1 MNLMIVESPNKI
13 KKIKAILGT
22 GWDVAASVGHIRD
35 LPVSEFGIEPET
47 YRLQYQILERSKPV
61 VAQLRQRVARSEQ
74 VYLATDPDRE
84 GEAIAWHL
92 QQVLKLH
99 RYVRVT
105 FDAITESVIRSA
117 LKAPRQLNANLVHAQ
132 EARRG
137 ADRLVGYQVSPA
149 LSDQTGIARLSAG
162 RVQSVALRLVVDR
175 QREIDAFK
183 ETRHFGAEAV
193 FDNGK
198 WRAQWDTAPFLKDGE
213 EYILDSSLAE
223 EAAKCRLF
231 AVTAA
236 ATKPAAKAPPPP
248 FTTATLLQAASVTL
262 GYKPEQ
268 TAQLAQR
275 LFEEGLITY
284 HRTDSQNFSAEA
296 LAEIR
301 AYAASNNLP
310 LPSKPR
316 TWKSKESAQEAHE
329 AIRPTHLDQRHA
341 GADNDQKRLYDLIW
355 TRAVA
360 SQLADAEYSVNTLT
374 LAAQD
379 GSQSFVFKATGRTL
393 VKRGWRTLT
402 AKDAA
407 EEPDANETED
417 PEKQSD
423 ENGRVPS
430 LPRGVQLRA
439 DSARVLNKQT
449 RPPSGY
455 TQASLIKKLEHEG
468 IGRPSTYPAILKNII
483 TRNYID
489 DSKELLRATA
499 LGILLIDSLKGH
511 FAFLEYDYTRSLEQ
525 QLDNIA
531 EGKAQYINV
540 VSSIDSQLKKE
551 LSQLHIAPQPALASN
566 GSALAKTGTA
576 PQPDSLVCPKC
587 KQGTVKKPNGQNFY
601 GCSRYR
607 EGCNFNIHETIAKK
621 TLTPKQ
627 IETLCTKGRTGVL
640 KGFISKQGKRF
651 EACLT
656 LGEETDWKA
665 QFCFHSTK

>member
-1 MNLMIVESPNKI
+1 
-13 KKIKAILGT
+13 
-22 GWDVAASVGHIRD
+22 
-35 LPVSEFGIEPET
+35 
-47 YRLQYQILERSKPV
+47 
-61 VAQLRQRVARSEQ
+61 
-74 VYLATDPDRE
+74 
-84 GEAIAWHL
+84 
-92 QQVLKLH
+92 
-99 RYVRVT
+99 
-105 FDAITESVIRSA
+105 VIRA
-117 LKAPRQLNANLVHAQ
+117 AIKAPRQLNMNLIHAQ

-137 ADRLVGYQVSPA
+137 ADRLVGYRVSPV

-183 ETRHFGAEAV
+183 ESKFFGAEAI

-198 WRAQWDTAPFLKDGE
+198 WRAQWDTAPFLKEGE
-213 EYILDSSLAE
+213 EYILNASLAE

-268 TAQLAQR
+268 TSQIAQR

-329 AIRPTHLDQRHA
+329 AIRPTHLEQLHA

-360 SQLADAEYSVNTLT
+360 SQLADAEYNVNTLT

-379 GSQSFVFKATGRTL
+379 GSQPFVFKAMGRTL
-393 VKRGWRTLT
+393 IKPGWRTLT
-402 AKDAA
+402 TKDAA
-407 EEPDANETED
+407 EEPDANDTED
-417 PEKQSD
+417 PESQFE
-423 ENGRVPS
+423 ENGQVPS
-430 LPRGVQLRA
+430 LARGVQLRA

-449 RPPSGY
+449 RPPNGY

-468 IGRPSTYPAILKNII
+468 IGRPSTYSAILKNII

-489 DSKELLRATA
+489 DSKKILRATE
-499 LGILLIDSLKGH
+499 LGILLIDALKGH

-525 QLDNIA
+525 QLDDIA
-531 EGKAQYINV
+531 EGKAQYLNV
-540 VSSIDSQLKKE
+540 VSRIDGKLKQE
-551 LSQLHIAPQPALASN
+551 LAQLHIAPQPAPASN
-566 GSALAKTGTA
+566 GPAPARTA
-576 PQPDSLVCPKC
+576 VAPLPGSLVCPKC
-587 KQGTVKKPNGQNFY
+587 KQGVVKKPNGQNFY

-607 EGCNFNIHETIAKK
+607 EGCNFSINETIAKK

-627 IETLCTKGRTGVL
+627 IEALCTKGKTGVL
-640 KGFISKQGKRF
+640 KGFVSKQGKRF
-651 EACLT
+651 EACLR
-656 LGEETDWKA
+656 LGEETGWKA
-665 QFCFHSTK
+665 QFHFDSGS